1 MGDDHMTKDT
11 YKTAYHYLFNRIDAL
26 IEELKEIEPEAEEIF
41 MNSDEFDDELDSAK
55 EEVPSL

>member
-1 MGDDHMTKDT
+1 MGDDHMAKDT
-11 YKTAYHYLFNRIDAL
+11 YKTAHHYLFNRIDAL
-26 IEELKEIEPEAEEIF
+26 IEELKEIELEAEEIF

>member
-1 MGDDHMTKDT
+1 MAKDT
-11 YKTAYHYLFNRIDAL
+11 YKTAYHQLFNRIDAL
-26 IEELKEIEPEAEEIF
+26 IEELKEIELEAEEIF